1 MKNLGIIAPLTV
13 AIALLMGVP
22 NQQASQQNILSEGIL
37 SGNAARA
44 ETPEELEELQVQ
56 NPVDRLLS
64 TGQCRGCDLSGV
76 DLSEAHLIGA
86 DLRDANLEGAM
97 LVRTNLEGADLT
109 GANLTDA
116 DLTEAMLS
124 DSILDRTILNRVN
137 LTNATLYNITA
148 AGAEM
153 SELILTGAEIL
164 DTTPGIGG
172 DREQFDENAIEM
184 DAN

>member
-13 AIALLMGVP
+13 AIALLVGVT
-22 NQQASQQNILSEGIL
+22 NREASQQSIL
-37 SGNAARA
+37 SGNILSGNIARA
-44 ETPEELEELQVQ
+44 ESPEQVEDLQVE

-86 DLRDANLEGAM
+86 DLRDANLQGAT

-116 DLTEAMLS
+116 NLTEAMLS
-124 DSILDRTILNRVN
+124 DSVLDRTVLNRVN

-153 SELILTGAEIL
+153 NDLILTGAEIL